1 MSEEVDF
8 VFQNSFPHCFSYTL
22 WASINFNGSS
32 CKEKCNVLSAYLQTS
47 YNPAVVPTSPLQG
60 VRIWGDCNL
69 PSTKNHMRSL
79 ALSPSSKKNLLGKTF
94 FWTVHQVVS
103 QQNPDFWID
112 MLFWKMVGKTVAIKP
127 RWTCT
132 EVIASGK
139 WSLSQ
144 NTSREGQKWLH
155 WIGIKICLRMRKKK
169 NPVNIPKFLQENC
182 LLTTSPFLSYQYV
195 HKNLEKTWENMV
207 FSLFFCVHFCFGQ
220 RMCQRLPLS
229 FMQHLAASEAPT
241 KEGIP

>member
-1 MSEEVDF
+1 MRTYRLPTILQSCQHHRCKGCVFEEI
-8 VFQNSFPHCFSYTL
+8 
-22 WASINFNGSS
+22 A
-32 CKEKCNVLSAYLQTS
+32 
-47 YNPAVVPTSPLQG
+47 TSPQQ
-60 VRIWGDCNL
+60 
-69 PSTKNHMRSL
+69 KNHMRSL
-79 ALSPSSKKNLLGKTF
+79 ALSPSSKKNLQGKTF

-155 WIGIKICLRMRKKK
+155 WIGIKICLRMRKKRT
-169 NPVNIPKFLQENC
+169 QS
-182 LLTTSPFLSYQYV
+182 TSQNFFKKTVCWQHHLFF
-195 HKNLEKTWENMV
+195 HINMFTKTWRKHEKTWC
-207 FSLFFCVHFCFGQ
+207 FHCFFVSISVLGNACVNDF
-220 RMCQRLPLS
+220 P
-229 FMQHLAASEAPT
+229 
-241 KEGIP
+241 